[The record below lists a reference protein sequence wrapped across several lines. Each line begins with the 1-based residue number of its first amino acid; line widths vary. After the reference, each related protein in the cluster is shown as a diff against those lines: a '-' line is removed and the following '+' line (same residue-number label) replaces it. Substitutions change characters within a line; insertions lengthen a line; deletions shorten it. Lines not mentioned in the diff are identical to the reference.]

1 VDKAERVE
9 VRDREHE
16 LGRVEA
22 RQGLVKGARAVQL
35 EEEVPAVDKVEDEV
49 ELARG
54 LRASWGGWVGGRVGL
69 GGGRLGASGLVQN
82 ANSTRGKAS
91 EQAARPPSPAPAAA
105 RFK

>member
-1 VDKAERVE
+1 MDEAERVE
-9 VRDREHE
+9 VRDREDE

-54 LRASWGGWVGGRVGL
+54 LR
-69 GGGRLGASGLVQN
+69 
-82 ANSTRGKAS
+82 
-91 EQAARPPSPAPAAA
+91 
-105 RFK
+105 